1 MIKHYITLAFRNL
14 QRNKFQSLF
23 SIVGLA
29 VAFFCFGICM
39 YFVHGLSNMDTY
51 YDNHDRV
58 LDLCMDHNIH
68 SVPLTAFEGLE
79 EKLPEMEAY
88 FRHIRESA
96 TYHNET
102 LDQNFELTT
111 IECDTTLR
119 HIYNPRLLAGS
130 WHAAEHSTNSFVM
143 TESWARKLFGSAENA
158 IGEQF
163 TSMGGR
169 RYSADAF
176 ATPAYTVQAVVED
189 MPYNNTINPFGS
201 HTAWVMNDTDGTL
214 HMMGTEQA
222 QYIFCSEPRILL
234 RKGTDLDKFKAKV
247 EAAHIVGYIN
257 VSSDYYDTH
266 ERAEIYLTADKVFD
280 VERVYDSY
288 GVFFLILL
296 IILLPGLL
304 ILLSALSNFFHLLIS
319 SIMMRRR
326 EYTLRRA
333 HGAHTHDLWAMVSTQ
348 VIVTLLVVGVVTL
361 VVVEL
366 CAPLFDLRIDGEHF
380 VFDTAEMLRQTAMHL
395 GVLLLIGFLVAW
407 LAVARIRKD
416 SLQESMKTTTGRR
429 PGRHIGRNILMGWQM
444 LIGFLFIT
452 LLGALI
458 MQIRTN
464 EKAQLPWLTQQEKE
478 EILMLPLSFDGREMR
493 DELESELR
501 ALLSVKDL
509 APVGPY
515 SHGFEFPAW
524 NGMRVLNAQGD
535 TLEVSQASCE
545 KDVLTFLN
553 VPLLRGR
560 FAEQA
565 DEILVDQ
572 IFVDRWH
579 LDVGDQL
586 DLLPFVNPSRFYDPS
601 KEFDIESPLRYVT
614 IVGVIDDLLQ
624 KSCINMSSSS
634 KMYDRGGIYLAYSV
648 TFGQFYVKS
657 YPGKAEELNRELCE
671 VLRKHGGATI
681 NGETVIE
688 LESLQQYIRN
698 RDKDMRQFL
707 SLFWLFAGIALII
720 TLLGIY
726 SAITMDTAMRRK
738 EMAIRKINGAKA
750 RHIAASFARLYIVLL
765 LITATIAFTLTFI
778 LFNTGEEAGIR
789 ELFDYGF
796 LFYASI
802 FLLMAAF
809 VALTVGV
816 QIWQIAR
823 INPAQIVKSE

>member
-58 LDLCMDHNIH
+58 LELHQDHGIH
-68 SVPLTAFEGLE
+68 IPLTAFEGLE

-88 FRHIRESA
+88 FRFVRESA

-102 LDQNFELTT
+102 LDQNFELST

-143 TESWARKLFGSAENA
+143 TESWACKLFGSAEKA

-163 TSMGGR
+163 TSMGGKQ
-169 RYSADAF
+169 YSADVF
-176 ATPAYTVQAVVED
+176 ATPTYTVQAVVED

-201 HTAWVMNDTDGTL
+201 HAAWVMNDTDGTL

-222 QYIFCSEPRILL
+222 QYIYCFEPRILL
-234 RKGTDLDKFKAKV
+234 RKGTDLDKFMAKI

-257 VSSDYYDTH
+257 VSSDYYDAH
-266 ERAEIYLTADKVFD
+266 ERAEIYITADKVVD
-280 VERVYDSY
+280 IKQQYDSY

-348 VIVTLLVVGVVTL
+348 VIVTLLIVGAVTL

-407 LAVARIRKD
+407 LAVAHIRKD

-501 ALLSVKDL
+501 ARPSVKDL
-509 APVGPY
+509 AAVGPY

-535 TLEVSQASCE
+535 TLEVSQATCE

-560 FAEQA
+560 FAEHA

-586 DLLPFVNPSRFYDPS
+586 DLLPFDNPTRYYDPS
-601 KEFDIESPLRYVT
+601 KEFDPESPLRYVT
-614 IVGVIDDLLQ
+614 IVGVIDNLTA
-624 KSCINMSSSS
+624 KSGVNSSGNYG
-634 KMYDRGGIYLAYSV
+634 MFQRGCVCFCWQENY
-648 TFGQFYVKS
+648 GQFYVKS
-657 YPGKAEELNRELCE
+657 QPGKAKELNRELCE
-671 VLRKHGGATI
+671 VLAKHGGATF
-681 NGETVIE
+681 NGAEVTE
-688 LESLQQYIRN
+688 LESIHEYIRN
-698 RDKDMRQFL
+698 RDKIWREFL

-726 SAITMDTAMRRK
+726 SAITMDTTLRRK

-750 RHIAASFARLYIVLL
+750 RHIAARFARLYIVLL
-765 LITATIAFTLTFI
+765 LVTATIAFSLTFI
-778 LFNTGEEAGIR
+778 LFSTIGEDGFRVVFNFGFA
-789 ELFDYGF
+789 FYG
-796 LFYASI
+796 SI
-802 FLLMAAF
+802 FLLMATF
-809 VALTVGV
+809 VALTVSV
-816 QIWQIAR
+816 QIWR
-823 INPAQIVKSE
+823 ISRIEPASVVKSE

>member
-1 MIKHYITLAFRNL
+1 MILHYLSISIRNL
-14 QRNKFQSLF
+14 TRNKFQSLF

-58 LDLCMDHNIH
+58 LELRMDHNIR
-68 SVPLTAFEGLE
+68 SVPLSAFEGLE

-88 FRHIRESA
+88 FRFVRESA

-143 TESWARKLFGSAENA
+143 TESWARKLFGSAEKA

-176 ATPAYTVQAVVED
+176 ATPTYTVQAVVED

-214 HMMGTEQA
+214 HMMETEQA
-222 QYIFCSEPRILL
+222 QHIFCTEPRILL

-257 VSSDYYDTH
+257 VSSDYYDAH
-266 ERAEIYLTADKVFD
+266 ERAEIYITADKVFD
-280 VERVYDSY
+280 VEQVYDSY
-288 GVFFLILL
+288 GIFFLILL

-333 HGAHTHDLWAMVSTQ
+333 HGAHTYDLWAMVSTQ
-348 VIVTLLVVGVVTL
+348 VIVTLLIVGAVTL

-366 CAPLFDLRIDGEHF
+366 CAPLFDLRIDAEHF

-416 SLQESMKTTTGRR
+416 SLQESMKTSTGRR

-452 LLGALI
+452 LLSALI

-464 EKAQLPWLTQQEKE
+464 EKAQLPWLSQQEKK
-478 EILMLPLSFDGREMR
+478 EILMFPMYFNGQEIR
-493 DELESELR
+493 DILESKLR
-501 ALLSVKDL
+501 ALPSVKDL
-509 APVGPY
+509 AAVNRY
-515 SHGFEFPAW
+515 EHGFEFPAW
-524 NGMRVLNAQGD
+524 SNMRVLNAQGD
-535 TLEVSQASCE
+535 TLEVSRATCE
-545 KDVLTFLN
+545 KDVITFLN

-560 FAEQA
+560 FAEHA

-586 DLLPFVNPSRFYDPS
+586 DLLPFDNPTRYYDPS
-601 KEFDIESPLRYVT
+601 KEFDPDSPLRYVT
-614 IVGVIDDLLQ
+614 IVGVIDDLIK
-624 KSCINMSSSS
+624 KSNINSSSS
-634 KMYDRGGIYLAYSV
+634 NMFALGGIYLAYPV

-657 YPGKAEELNRELCE
+657 YPGKAKELNRELCE
-671 VLRKHGGATI
+671 VLRKHGGVTL
-681 NGETVIE
+681 NGNADIE
-688 LESLQQYIRN
+688 LESIHQYIRN
-698 RDKDMRQFL
+698 RDKTIRQFIDF
-707 SLFWLFAGIALII
+707 FWLFAIIALII

-726 SAITMDTAMRRK
+726 SAITMDTTMRRK

-750 RHIAASFARLYIVLL
+750 RHIAARFARLYIVLL

-778 LFNTGEEAGIR
+778 LFDSIGESGFR
-789 ELFDYGF
+789 ETFNYGF
-796 LFYASI
+796 LFYGSI
-802 FLLMAAF
+802 FLLMVVF

-816 QIWQIAR
+816 QIWRISR
-823 INPAQIVKSE
+823 INPAKIVKAE

>member
-58 LDLCMDHNIH
+58 LGLRMDHNIH

-88 FRHIRESA
+88 FRFVRESA

-130 WHAAEHSTNSFVM
+130 WHAAEHSSNSYVM
-143 TESWARKLFGSAENA
+143 TESWARKLFGSAEKA

-169 RYSADAF
+169 QYSVDVF
-176 ATPAYTVQAVVED
+176 ATPTYTVQAVVED

-222 QYIFCSEPRILL
+222 QYIYCFEPRILL
-234 RKGTDLDKFKAKV
+234 RKGTDLDKFMSKV
-247 EAAHIVGYIN
+247 DAMHIVASHYQDNDKTVTEYIS
-257 VSSDYYDTH
+257 VDPV
-266 ERAEIYLTADKVFD
+266 ADI
-280 VERVYDSY
+280 EQQYDSY
-288 GVFFLILL
+288 GVFFLLLL

-333 HGAHTHDLWAMVSTQ
+333 HGAHTWDLWAMVSTQ
-348 VIVTLLVVGVVTL
+348 VIVTLFFVGVATQT
-361 VVVEL
+361 VVEL
-366 CAPLFDLRIDGEHF
+366 CAPLFDLRFGGEHF

-395 GVLLLIGFLVAW
+395 GVLLLFGFLVAW

-416 SLQESMKTTTGRR
+416 SLQESMKTSTGRR

-444 LIGFLFIT
+444 LIGFIFIT

-464 EKAQLPWLTQQEKE
+464 EKAQLPWLTLQEKE
-478 EILMLPLSFDGREMR
+478 EILMLPLSFDGHEMR
-493 DELESELR
+493 DEFESELR
-501 ALLSVKDL
+501 ALPSVKDL
-509 APVGPY
+509 APVDPY
-515 SHGFEFPAW
+515 SHGFEFPAF

-535 TLEVSQASCE
+535 TLEVSQATCE

-560 FAEQA
+560 FAEHA

-572 IFVDRWH
+572 NFVDRWH

-601 KEFDIESPLRYVT
+601 KEFDPESPLRYVT

-624 KSCINMSSSS
+624 KSCINMSSGYN
-634 KMYDRGGIYLAYSV
+634 MYQRGGIYLAYPV
-648 TFGQFYVKS
+648 TFGEFYVKS
-657 YPGKAEELNRELCE
+657 YPGKAEELNRELCV
-671 VLRKHGGATI
+671 VLRKHGGVTI

-778 LFNTGEEAGIR
+778 LFNSIGEFGFR
-789 ELFDYGF
+789 ETFDYGV
-796 LFYASI
+796 LFYAGI
-802 FLLMAAF
+802 FLLMTAF
-809 VALTVGV
+809 VALAVGL
-816 QIWQIAR
+816 QIWR
-823 INPAQIVKSE
+823 ISRIEPASVVKSE

>member
-58 LDLCMDHNIH
+58 LGLRMDHNIH

-88 FRHIRESA
+88 FRFFRESA
-96 TYHNET
+96 TYRNET

-143 TESWARKLFGSAENA
+143 TESWARKLFGSAEKA

-169 RYSADAF
+169 QYSVDVF
-176 ATPAYTVQAVVED
+176 ATPTYTVQAVVED

-222 QYIFCSEPRILL
+222 QHIYCFEPRILL
-234 RKGTDLDKFKAKV
+234 RQGTDFDKFMAKV

-257 VSSDYYDTH
+257 VSSDYYDAH
-266 ERAEIYLTADKVFD
+266 ERAEIYITADKVVD
-280 VERVYDSY
+280 IKQQYDSY

-348 VIVTLLVVGVVTL
+348 VIVTLLIVGVVTL

-429 PGRHIGRNILMGWQM
+429 PGRHMGRNILMGWQM

-493 DELESELR
+493 DEFESELR
-501 ALLSVKDL
+501 ALPSVKDL
-509 APVGPY
+509 APVDPY

-524 NGMRVLNAQGD
+524 HDMRVLNAQGD
-535 TLEVSQASCE
+535 TLEVSRTSCE

-560 FAEQA
+560 FAEHA

-586 DLLPFVNPSRFYDPS
+586 DLLPFDSPTRYYDPS
-601 KEFDIESPLRYVT
+601 KEFDPESPLRYVT

-634 KMYDRGGIYLAYSV
+634 KMYDRGGIYLAYPV

-671 VLRKHGGATI
+671 VLRKHGGATF

-707 SLFWLFAGIALII
+707 SLFWLFASIALII

-765 LITATIAFTLTFI
+765 LITATIAFSLTFI

-789 ELFDYGF
+789 EVFDCGV
-796 LFYASI
+796 LFYTGI
-802 FLLMAAF
+802 FLLMAVF
-809 VALTVGV
+809 VTLTVGV

-823 INPAQIVKSE
+823 ENPSKVVKSE

>member
-1 MIKHYITLAFRNL
+1 
-14 QRNKFQSLF
+14 
-23 SIVGLA
+23 
-29 VAFFCFGICM
+29 
-39 YFVHGLSNMDTY
+39 
-51 YDNHDRV
+51 
-58 LDLCMDHNIH
+58 
-68 SVPLTAFEGLE
+68 
-79 EKLPEMEAY
+79 
-88 FRHIRESA
+88 
-96 TYHNET
+96 
-102 LDQNFELTT
+102 
-111 IECDTTLR
+111 
-119 HIYNPRLLAGS
+119 
-130 WHAAEHSTNSFVM
+130 
-143 TESWARKLFGSAENA
+143 
-158 IGEQF
+158 
-163 TSMGGR
+163 
-169 RYSADAF
+169 
-176 ATPAYTVQAVVED
+176 
-189 MPYNNTINPFGS
+189 
-201 HTAWVMNDTDGTL
+201 
-214 HMMGTEQA
+214 
-222 QYIFCSEPRILL
+222 
-234 RKGTDLDKFKAKV
+234 
-247 EAAHIVGYIN
+247 
-257 VSSDYYDTH
+257 
-266 ERAEIYLTADKVFD
+266 
-280 VERVYDSY
+280 
-288 GVFFLILL
+288 
-296 IILLPGLL
+296 
-304 ILLSALSNFFHLLIS
+304 
-319 SIMMRRR
+319 
-326 EYTLRRA
+326 
-333 HGAHTHDLWAMVSTQ
+333 
-348 VIVTLLVVGVVTL
+348 
-361 VVVEL
+361 
-366 CAPLFDLRIDGEHF
+366 
-380 VFDTAEMLRQTAMHL
+380 
-395 GVLLLIGFLVAW
+395 
-407 LAVARIRKD
+407 
-416 SLQESMKTTTGRR
+416 
-429 PGRHIGRNILMGWQM
+429 
-444 LIGFLFIT
+444 
-452 LLGALI
+452 

-501 ALLSVKDL
+501 ARPSVKDL
-509 APVGPY
+509 AAVGPY

-535 TLEVSQASCE
+535 TLEVSQATCE

-586 DLLPFVNPSRFYDPS
+586 DLLPFDNPTRYYDPS
-601 KEFDIESPLRYVT
+601 KEFDPESPLRYVT

-634 KMYDRGGIYLAYSV
+634 KMYDRGGIYLAYPVS
-648 TFGQFYVKS
+648 FGQFYVKS

-750 RHIAASFARLYIVLL
+750 RHIAASFARLYILLL
-765 LITATIAFTLTFI
+765 LITATVAFTLTFI

-789 ELFDYGF
+789 EVFDFGF

-809 VALTVGV
+809 VAMTVGV

-823 INPAQIVKSE
+823 ENPSKVVKSE

>member
-1 MIKHYITLAFRNL
+1 MIKHYITIAFRNL

-58 LDLCMDHNIH
+58 LGLHQAHGML
-68 SVPLTAFEGLE
+68 SVPLPAFEGLE

-88 FRHIRESA
+88 FRFVRESA

-143 TESWARKLFGSAENA
+143 TESWARKIFGSAEKA

-163 TSMGGR
+163 TSMGGKQ
-169 RYSADAF
+169 YSADVF
-176 ATPAYTVQAVVED
+176 ATPTYTVQAVVED

-214 HMMGTEQA
+214 CLTGPEMSHI
-222 QYIFCSEPRILL
+222 YCFEPRILL
-234 RKGTDLDKFKAKV
+234 RQGTDLDKFMAKV
-247 EAAHIVGYIN
+247 EAMHIEASQYQ
-257 VSSDYYDTH
+257 DYDRT
-266 ERAEIYLTADKVFD
+266 ETLNLTADKVFD

-348 VIVTLLVVGVVTL
+348 VIVTLLIVGAVTL

-501 ALLSVKDL
+501 ARPSVKDL
-509 APVGPY
+509 AAVGPY

-586 DLLPFVNPSRFYDPS
+586 DLLPFDNPTRYYDPS
-601 KEFDIESPLRYVT
+601 KEFDPESPLRYVT

-634 KMYDRGGIYLAYSV
+634 KMYDRGSIYLAYPIA
-648 TFGQFYVKS
+648 FGQFYVKS

-726 SAITMDTAMRRK
+726 SAITMDTTMRRK

-789 ELFDYGF
+789 EVFDCGF
-796 LFYASI
+796 LFYSSI
-802 FLLMAAF
+802 FLLMTTF
-809 VALTVGV
+809 VVLTVGV
-816 QIWQIAR
+816 QIWRISC
-823 INPAQIVKSE
+823 INPSQIVKSE

>member
-14 QRNKFQSLF
+14 QRNKFQSLL

-58 LDLCMDHNIH
+58 LGLRMDHNIH

-88 FRHIRESA
+88 FRFVRESA

-130 WHAAEHSTNSFVM
+130 WHAAEHSSNSYVM
-143 TESWARKLFGSAENA
+143 TESWARKIFGSAEKA

-169 RYSADAF
+169 RYSVDVF
-176 ATPAYTVQAVVED
+176 ATPTYTVQAVVED

-222 QYIFCSEPRILL
+222 QYIYCFEPRILL
-234 RKGTDLDKFKAKV
+234 RKGTDLDKFMSKV
-247 EAAHIVGYIN
+247 DAMHIVASHYQDNDKTVTEYIS
-257 VSSDYYDTH
+257 VDPV
-266 ERAEIYLTADKVFD
+266 ADI
-280 VERVYDSY
+280 EQQYDSY
-288 GVFFLILL
+288 GVFFLLLL

-326 EYTLRRA
+326 EYTLRCA
-333 HGAHTHDLWAMVSTQ
+333 HGAHTWDLWAMVSTQ
-348 VIVTLLVVGVVTL
+348 VIVTLFFVGVATQT
-361 VVVEL
+361 VVEL
-366 CAPLFDLRIDGEHF
+366 CAPLFDLRFGGEHF

-416 SLQESMKTTTGRR
+416 SLQESMKTSTGRR

-444 LIGFLFIT
+444 FIGFIFIT

-478 EILMLPLSFDGREMR
+478 EILMLPLSFDGPEMR
-493 DELESELR
+493 DEFESELR
-501 ALLSVKDL
+501 ALPSVKDL
-509 APVGPY
+509 AVVGYYTP
-515 SHGFEFPAW
+515 GFEFSTNNSVW
-524 NGMRVLNAQGD
+524 VLNAQGD
-535 TLEVSQASCE
+535 TLEVGTTSC
-545 KDVLTFLN
+545 KPNVLKFLN

-560 FAEQA
+560 FAEHA
-565 DEILVDQ
+565 DEILIDQ
-572 IFVDRWH
+572 NCADRWH

-586 DLLPFVNPSRFYDPS
+586 DLLPFDNDTRFYDPS
-601 KEFDIESPLRYVT
+601 KEFDLESPLRYVT
-614 IVGVIDDLLQ
+614 IVGVIDNLVE
-624 KSCINMSSSS
+624 KSTHNMSRYSLSQ
-634 KMYDRGGIYLAYSV
+634 RGSIYFDYSEGY
-648 TFGQFYVKS
+648 GQFYVKS
-657 YPGKAEELNRELCE
+657 FPGNAKELNRELCV
-671 VLRKHGGATI
+671 VLSKHGGVTL
-681 NGETVIE
+681 NGEVVTE
-688 LESLQQYIRN
+688 LESLQQYIREQ
-698 RDKDMRQFL
+698 DKDMRQFL
-707 SLFWLFAGIALII
+707 SLFWLFACIALII

-750 RHIAASFARLYIVLL
+750 RHIAASFARLYIILL

-778 LFNTGEEAGIR
+778 LFNTIAEEGVRKI
-789 ELFDYGF
+789 FDFGF
-796 LFYASI
+796 LFYGSI
-802 FLLMAAF
+802 FLLMTAF

-816 QIWQIAR
+816 QIWR
-823 INPAQIVKSE
+823 ISRIEPASVVKSE

>member
-39 YFVHGLSNMDTY
+39 YFVHGMSNMDTY

-58 LDLCMDHNIH
+58 LELHQDHGIH
-68 SVPLTAFEGLE
+68 IPLTAFEGLE

-88 FRHIRESA
+88 FRFVRESA

-102 LDQNFELTT
+102 LDQNFELST

-143 TESWARKLFGSAENA
+143 TESWARKLFGSAEKA

-163 TSMGGR
+163 TSMGGKQ
-169 RYSADAF
+169 YSADVF
-176 ATPAYTVQAVVED
+176 ATPTYTVQAVVED

-201 HTAWVMNDTDGTL
+201 HAAWVMNDTDGTL

-222 QYIFCSEPRILL
+222 QYIYCFEPRILL
-234 RKGTDLDKFKAKV
+234 RKGTDLDKFIAKV
-247 EAAHIVGYIN
+247 DAAQIVGSIH
-257 VSSDYYDTH
+257 VGSVFDDTL
-266 ERAEIYLTADKVFD
+266 ERSEIRITADRVFD
-280 VERVYDSY
+280 VEREYNSY

-348 VIVTLLVVGVVTL
+348 VIVTLLIVGAVTL

-366 CAPLFDLRIDGEHF
+366 CAPLFDLRIDAEHF

-501 ALLSVKDL
+501 ARPSVKDL
-509 APVGPY
+509 AAVGPY

-535 TLEVSQASCE
+535 TLEVSQATCE

-586 DLLPFVNPSRFYDPS
+586 DLLPFDNPSRFYDPS
-601 KEFDIESPLRYVT
+601 KEFDPESPLRYVT

-634 KMYDRGGIYLAYSV
+634 KMYDRGGIYLAYPV

-657 YPGKAEELNRELCE
+657 YPGKDEELNRELCE
-671 VLRKHGGATI
+671 VLRKHGGATF

-765 LITATIAFTLTFI
+765 LITATIAFSLTFI

-789 ELFDYGF
+789 EVFDFGF
-796 LFYASI
+796 LFYGSI
-802 FLLMAAF
+802 FLLMAVF
-809 VALTVGV
+809 VTLTVGV
-816 QIWQIAR
+816 QIWR
-823 INPAQIVKSE
+823 ISRIEPASVVKAE

>member
-1 MIKHYITLAFRNL
+1 MIKHYITIAFRNL

-39 YFVHGLSNMDTY
+39 YFVHGLADIDTY

-58 LDLCMDHNIH
+58 LELCMDHNIK
-68 SVPLTAFEGLE
+68 SVPLSAFEGLE
-79 EKLPEMEAY
+79 EKLPEIETY
-88 FRHIRESA
+88 FRHVRESA
-96 TYHNET
+96 TYHNEA

-143 TESWARKLFGSAENA
+143 TESWARKLFGSAEKA

-169 RYSADAF
+169 QYSVDVF
-176 ATPAYTVQAVVED
+176 ATPTYTVQAVVED

-222 QYIFCSEPRILL
+222 NQIYISYSRILL
-234 RKGTDLDKFKAKV
+234 RKGTDLDKFMDKI
-247 EAAHIVGYIN
+247 EAMQIVGSQYPNYYKTETFYI
-257 VSSDYYDTH
+257 
-266 ERAEIYLTADKVFD
+266 TADKVFD
-280 VERVYDSY
+280 IEQVYDSY

-333 HGAHTHDLWAMVSTQ
+333 HGAHTRDLWAMVSTQ
-348 VIVTLLVVGVVTL
+348 VVVTLLIVGAVTL

-444 LIGFLFIT
+444 LIGFFFIT

-478 EILMLPLSFDGREMR
+478 EILMLPLSFDGQEMR

-501 ALLSVKDL
+501 ALPSVKDL
-509 APVGPY
+509 APVDPY
-515 SHGFEFPAW
+515 SHGFEFPAY

-535 TLEVSQASCE
+535 TLEVSAANCE
-545 KDVLTFLN
+545 KEALTFLN

-560 FAEQA
+560 FAEHA

-586 DLLPFVNPSRFYDPS
+586 DLLPFDNPTRYYDPS
-601 KEFDIESPLRYVT
+601 KEFDPESPLRYVT
-614 IVGVIDDLLQ
+614 IVGVIDNLMQ
-624 KSCINMSSSS
+624 KSCINMSSST
-634 KMYDRGGIYLAYSV
+634 KMYVRGGIYLAYPV

-657 YPGKAEELNRELCE
+657 DPGKAEELNRELCE
-671 VLRKHGGATI
+671 VLRKHGGATF

-707 SLFWLFAGIALII
+707 SLFWLFTSIALII

-778 LFNTGEEAGIR
+778 LFNSGESGIR
-789 ELFDYGF
+789 EVFDFGF

-802 FLLMAAF
+802 FLLMAVF
-809 VALTVGV
+809 VALTIGV
-816 QIWQIAR
+816 QIWRIAR
-823 INPAQIVKSE
+823 INPAKIVKSE

>member
-39 YFVHGLSNMDTY
+39 YFVHGMSNMDTY

-58 LDLCMDHNIH
+58 LGLHQGHNIH

-88 FRHIRESA
+88 FRFVRESA

-119 HIYNPRLLAGS
+119 HIYNPHLLAGS

-143 TESWARKLFGSAENA
+143 TESWARKIFGSAEKA

-163 TSMGGR
+163 TSMGGKQ
-169 RYSADAF
+169 YSADVF
-176 ATPAYTVQAVVED
+176 ATPTYTVQAVVED

-214 HMMGTEQA
+214 RLTGPEMSHI
-222 QYIFCSEPRILL
+222 YCFEPRILL
-234 RKGTDLDKFKAKV
+234 RQGTDLDKFMAKV
-247 EAAHIVGYIN
+247 EAMHIEASQYQ
-257 VSSDYYDTH
+257 DYDRT
-266 ERAEIYLTADKVFD
+266 ETLNLTADKVFD

-333 HGAHTHDLWAMVSTQ
+333 HGAHTRDLWAMVSTQ
-348 VIVTLLVVGVVTL
+348 VIVTLLIVGIATL
-361 VVVEL
+361 VVVKL

-380 VFDTAEMLRQTAMHL
+380 VFDTTEMLRQTAMHL
-395 GVLLLIGFLVAW
+395 GVLLLIGFVVAW

-416 SLQESMKTTTGRR
+416 SLQESMKTSTGRR

-444 LIGFLFIT
+444 LIGFIFIT

-464 EKAQLPWLTQQEKE
+464 EKAQLPWLTPQEKE
-478 EILMLPLSFDGREMR
+478 EILMLPLSFDGQQMR

-501 ALLSVKDL
+501 ARPSVKDL
-509 APVGPY
+509 AAVGPY
-515 SHGFEFPAW
+515 FHGFEFPAW
-524 NGMRVLNAQGD
+524 HGMRVLNAQGD
-535 TLEVSQASCE
+535 TLEVSQATCE

-572 IFVDRWH
+572 KFVDRWH

-586 DLLPFVNPSRFYDPS
+586 DLLPFVNLSRFYDPS
-601 KEFDIESPLRYVT
+601 KEFDPESPLRYVT

-624 KSCINMSSSS
+624 KSCINMSSS
-634 KMYDRGGIYLAYSV
+634 KMYDRGGIYLAYPV

-765 LITATIAFTLTFI
+765 LITATIAFSLTFI
-778 LFNTGEEAGIR
+778 LFNTGEETGIR
-789 ELFDYGF
+789 EIFDFGF
-796 LFYASI
+796 LFYGSI

-816 QIWQIAR
+816 QIWR
-823 INPAQIVKSE
+823 ISRIEPASVVKSE

>member
-58 LDLCMDHNIH
+58 LELRMDHNIH
-68 SVPLTAFEGLE
+68 SVPLTAFESLE

-88 FRHIRESA
+88 FRHVRESA

-143 TESWARKLFGSAENA
+143 TESWARKLFGSAEKA

-169 RYSADAF
+169 QYSVDVF
-176 ATPAYTVQAVVED
+176 ATPTYTVQAVVED
-189 MPYNNTINPFGS
+189 LPYNNTINPFGS

-222 QYIFCSEPRILL
+222 QQIFCFEPRILL

-266 ERAEIYLTADKVFD
+266 ERAEIYITADKVFE
-280 VERVYDSY
+280 VEQIYDSY

-348 VIVTLLVVGVVTL
+348 VIVTLLIVGVVTL

-366 CAPLFDLRIDGEHF
+366 CAPLFDLRIDSEHF

-464 EKAQLPWLTQQEKE
+464 EKAQLPWLTPQEKE
-478 EILMLPLSFDGREMR
+478 EILMLPLSFDGQEMR
-493 DELESELR
+493 DEFESELR
-501 ALLSVKDL
+501 ALPSVKDL
-509 APVGPY
+509 APVDPY

-535 TLEVSQASCE
+535 TLEVSTSTCE

-560 FAEQA
+560 FAEHA

-586 DLLPFVNPSRFYDPS
+586 DLLPFDNPTRYYDPS
-601 KEFDIESPLRYVT
+601 KEFDPESPLRYVT

-634 KMYDRGGIYLAYSV
+634 KMYDRGSIYLAYPIA
-648 TFGQFYVKS
+648 FGQFYVKS

-671 VLRKHGGATI
+671 VLRKHGGATF

-765 LITATIAFTLTFI
+765 LITATIAFSLTFI
-778 LFNTGEEAGIR
+778 LFNSGEETGIR
-789 ELFDYGF
+789 EIFDYGF
-796 LFYASI
+796 LFYSSI

-816 QIWQIAR
+816 QIWR
-823 INPAQIVKSE
+823 ISRIEPASVVKSE